1 MRDDPVSGC
10 QRFGA
15 EISAYLDR
23 ELPAEA
29 AATLETHLPGCEDC
43 GAALAA
49 LRGIDLRLAELPRI
63 EPAAQFEARFWARL
77 ARGRSAAPERSWRAR
92 FPELALVAAGVAAL
106 LWLMTPGDPSLPE
119 RDWEIVA
126 EADRFELLMD
136 EDLDVLWE
144 LEELE
149 AWDGSEEI

>member
-1 MRDDPVSGC
+1 MSGC
-10 QRFGA
+10 RSFGA
-15 EISAYLDR
+15 EIGAYLDG
-23 ELPAEA
+23 ELPVEA
-29 AATLETHLPGCEDC
+29 AATLEAHLPGCEDC

-49 LRGIDLRLAELPRI
+49 QRGIDLRLRELPRI
-63 EPAAQFEARFWARL
+63 QPAPQFGARFWARL
-77 ARGRSAAPERSWRAR
+77 ARAHAAAPARSWRAR
-92 FPELALVAAGVAAL
+92 VPELALAAAGMAAL
-106 LWLMTPGDPSLPE
+106 LWLVTQGDPSLPE

-126 EADRFELLMD
+126 EAERFELLMD